1 MAGMKFMM
9 LYFMPVMLLCWFNDY
24 SSGLCYYYLL
34 FNLFTIA
41 QTLIT
46 RRFVSDDKISA
57 IMAAHAAKKSNGKK
71 SKFQLR
77 YEELLRQQ
85 EAQQRG
91 RRK

>member
-1 MAGMKFMM
+1 
-9 LYFMPVMLLCWFNDY
+9 MPVMLLCWFNDY